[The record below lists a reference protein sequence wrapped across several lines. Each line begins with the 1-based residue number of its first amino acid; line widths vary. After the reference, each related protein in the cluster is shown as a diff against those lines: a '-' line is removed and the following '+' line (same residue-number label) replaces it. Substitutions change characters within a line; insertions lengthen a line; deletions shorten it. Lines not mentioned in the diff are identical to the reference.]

1 MARVNF
7 TIALLGYKQQSMVT
21 RSLFYEGHF
30 FTKRFLMAQTFLKG
44 SREVINLVVKSNAI
58 KSCFYTVFK
67 DGIALHT
74 KVKLCF
80 KIDLFYNITK
90 FV

>member
-44 SREVINLVVKSNAI
+44 RSIVGPVRLVINLVVMSNVI
-58 KSCFYTVFK
+58 KSWLICFFTVFK
-67 DGIALHT
+67 DGVALHT
-74 KVKLCF
+74 KVDCVSK
-80 KIDLFYNITK
+80 
-90 FV
+90 